1 MGMPKEY
8 SKAPDQIVAMV
19 SQLLHRYYSE
29 LVEVNFDIAVVI
41 ESSYKDDELCQGLAL
56 HGMDCAA
63 TISKISAKNRLYNPA
78 DALITLDG
86 FWLDQHPEDADR
98 LAVLDHEIR
107 HIQLNMK
114 KEAVVIGE
122 DGRPKFKLRPD
133 ELYFT
138 GFLNVVERHGMAAGE
153 ASDAL
158 EIAGQVRQA
167 LRIYEERN
175 GSDAPVGPTQ
185 DDVSFTITAEDSV
198 AIKAMAER
206 EVETV

>member
-19 SQLLHRYYSE
+19 NQLLHRYYPE
-29 LVEVNFDIAVVI
+29 LVEVKFEIAVVI
-41 ESSYKDDELCQGLAL
+41 ESAYEDDELCQGLKL

-63 TISKISAKNRLYNPA
+63 TIGKISAKQRLYNPA

-107 HIQLNMK
+107 HVKLTMK
-114 KEAVVIGE
+114 KESVVIGE
-122 DGRPKFKLRPD
+122 DGRAKFKMRPD

-153 ASDAL
+153 AGDAL

-167 LRIYEERN
+167 LRLYEERN
-175 GSDAPVGPTQ
+175 EAAAPIGPIQ